1 MELIKTV
8 KHFVSGS
15 DKYFDIFACTVDEVE
30 VSRDQKGR
38 RSITVKVGDRE
49 FKGLWNKSV
58 EEHLTEHEGKP
69 SFIVLWK
76 SPKGNHM
83 LSYSWD
89 IWERY
94 INGDTEKDVHKDHL
108 FSNEETGEAFLY
120 MWIDQQSDQKYIGY
134 HKGSPGDGYI
144 CSSDRVNAE
153 YTKRPE
159 DFYRTILAFG
169 TANQMYE
176 LETILLLELGA
187 ATRGSFYNVSN
198 NLRT

>member
-1 MELIKTV
+1 MQLIKTV

-15 DKYFDIFACTVDEVE
+15 DKYFDIFQCTVDEVE

-38 RSITVKVGDRE
+38 RSIGVKVGDKE

-58 EEHLTEHEGKP
+58 EEHLTENEGKE

-83 LSYSWD
+83 LSYSWEL
-89 IWERY
+89 WERY
-94 INGDTEKDVHKDHL
+94 IKGDTDQDVETRSLTSDDD
-108 FSNEETGEAFLY
+108 TGEAFLY
-120 MWIDQQSDQKYIGY
+120 MWIDKKTDRKYIGY
-134 HKGSPGDGYI
+134 HKGSLDDGYI
-144 CSSDRVNAE
+144 CSSGMMTEE
-153 YTKRPE
+153 YGQRPE
-159 DFYRTILAFG
+159 DFYRTILAWG

-187 ATRGSFYNVSN
+187 ATRGAFYNVSN
-198 NLRT
+198 NLRA